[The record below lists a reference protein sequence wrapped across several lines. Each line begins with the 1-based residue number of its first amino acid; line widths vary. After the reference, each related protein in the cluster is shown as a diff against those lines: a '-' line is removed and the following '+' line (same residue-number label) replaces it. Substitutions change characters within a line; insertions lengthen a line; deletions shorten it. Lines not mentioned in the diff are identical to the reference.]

1 MGAKGFILVDI
12 LFWCGLRV
20 LFRWEFYLGVG
31 GHFVAKG
38 FNLVRIP
45 F

>member
-1 MGAKGFILVDI
+1 MWAKGFILVGAKGFISVGI
-12 LFWCGLRV
+12 LFGC
-20 LFRWEFYLGVG
+20 G